1 MNEMRKKKQPV
12 LKITLGFLRLQIQP
26 TLSSSLRHSIFLVPK
41 YLQDWCCLTSSA
53 LLKRATSL
61 GHASGDSPEKG
72 AKCLKEW

>member
-1 MNEMRKKKQPV
+1 MKMREKMQPV
-12 LKITLGFLRLQIQP
+12 LEITLGFLGLQIQP

-41 YLQDWCCLTSSA
+41 HLQNWCCLTSSA
-53 LLKRATSL
+53 LLERTTSL